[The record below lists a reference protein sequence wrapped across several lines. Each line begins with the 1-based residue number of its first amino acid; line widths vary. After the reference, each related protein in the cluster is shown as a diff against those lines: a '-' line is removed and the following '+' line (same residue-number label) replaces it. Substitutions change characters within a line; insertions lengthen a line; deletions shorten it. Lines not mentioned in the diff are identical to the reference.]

1 MPIDVKAGGKRS
13 DQIESTPKV
22 GQRFESENL
31 IDLAFDLEQLNEIT
45 EETVF
50 ASIKPQTAM
59 AKPLANKQKEPPAA
73 ANVENR
79 QRR

>member
-1 MPIDVKAGGKRS
+1 
-13 DQIESTPKV
+13 
-22 GQRFESENL
+22 
-31 IDLAFDLEQLNEIT
+31 LEQLNEIT